1 MKKIIAFVF
10 LFLSLWANAQNDQL
24 AQNYFDRGEFEKAL
38 VSYEDLLKTSSGNSL
53 YFQRVVECYQQLQ
66 QFDKAEK
73 ALQARLDKYKQSNLL
88 VELGYNYQL
97 QKDDAKAKKY
107 FDQAIDKIAKNANEG
122 YGIAYAFERKTLIDY
137 ALLAYKTAIEVGT
150 NQNFNFQIAVL
161 YGQKGDIDLMIET
174 YLLESY
180 QNPQNLP
187 MIQNQLSRFMNE
199 DADEKFND
207 TLRKALV
214 LRAQKTQDIFWNDF
228 LSWFFVQQKEYSKA
242 FIQQKAIYKRE
253 PESFGNIV
261 NLGQM
266 AIEDNDQDAA
276 TEILTFV
283 LENTNDLDLIIQ
295 SNSYLMEMKIE
306 NSLDK
311 DYPAISQELDK
322 LIAEFGVSPYTLP
335 LLRLQANFS
344 AFQLKKPEQAKVILK
359 NALEMELS
367 RNQVAEIKMEL
378 ADILLFEEKF
388 NQALIYY
395 SQVEND
401 MSGDILGQE
410 ASLKTAKTSYYKTDF
425 EWANHQLKVLKS
437 ASTQLIANDALD
449 LFLLI
454 SDNTVED
461 STQTALKKFARADF
475 LLFQNKKQESLAQFQ
490 LILKEHKGEEIE
502 AVTLLRIGKIYEK
515 LGDFTKALENYEAII
530 TNHKEGIYIDEALY
544 FSAEIYADDLKDNE
558 KAKPLYEQVI
568 LNHEDSIYSVEARK
582 KYRQLRGDNNL

>member
-1 MKKIIAFVF
+1 MKKLLTIL
-10 LFLSLWANAQNDQL
+10 LFLLSIWAQAQNEQL
-24 AQNYFDRGEFEKAL
+24 ANNYFDRGEFEKAL
-38 VSYEDLLKTSSGNSL
+38 VSYEELLKGQQGNTN

-66 QFDKAEK
+66 QYDKAEK
-73 ALQARLDKYKQSNLL
+73 AIQARLDKYRQNTLL

-97 QKDDAKAKKY
+97 QKNQEKANKY
-107 FDQAIDKIAKNANEG
+107 FDQAIDKIKKNAPEA
-122 YGIAYAFERKTLIDY
+122 YGIAYTFERKALFDY
-137 ALLAYKTAIEVGT
+137 ALLAYKTALET
-150 NQNFNFQIAVL
+150 DPKLSFNFQMAMI
-161 YGQKGDIDLMIET
+161 YGQKGEPDLMIET
-174 YLLESY
+174 YLLEAY

-199 DADEKFND
+199 DADETFND
-207 TLRKALV
+207 NLRKSLL

-228 LSWFFVQQKEYSKA
+228 LSWFFIQQKEYGKA

-253 PESFGNIV
+253 PESFSNIV

-266 AIEDNDQDAA
+266 AIEDNDQEAA

-283 LENTNDLDLIIQ
+283 LQNTNDIDLIIQ
-295 SNSYLMEMKIE
+295 ANSYLMEMKIE
-306 NSLDK
+306 NSQEK
-311 DYPAISQELDK
+311 DYVAISQELDK
-322 LIAEFGVSPYTLP
+322 LITEFGVSPYTLP
-335 LLRLQANFS
+335 LLRLQANFT
-344 AFQLKKPEQAKVILK
+344 AFQLKKPEQAKTILK
-359 NALEMELS
+359 NVMEMDLS
-367 RNQVAEIKMEL
+367 RNQTAEVKMEL

-401 MSGDILGQE
+401 MSGDVLGQE
-410 ASLKTAKTSYYKTDF
+410 ASLKTAKTSYYKADF

-475 LLFQNKKQESLAQFQ
+475 LLYQNKKQESLAQFQ

-515 LGDFTKALENYEAII
+515 LSDFSKALENYEAII
-530 TNHKEGIYIDEALY
+530 NNHKEGIYIDEALY
-544 FSAEIYADDLKDNE
+544 FSAEIYADHLKDNE
-558 KAKPLYEQVI
+558 KAKPLYEKVI

-582 KYRQLRGDNNL
+582 KYRQLRGDANL